1 MKNIELTENE
11 LFKYE
16 LIKRLVEQS
25 GNKNKV
31 AVTLKCSLRHV
42 NRLIKGYKENGKD
55 FFSHGNKYR
64 KPAIALSE
72 DTINNIFK
80 LYSEKYFDFNFRHF
94 HQKLL
99 LNEKIN
105 CSYPT
110 VRALLISKGI
120 VSSKMHKKT
129 KKKMKLALEQCE
141 KEEVVAIELAPDY
154 IVNPKLAHPRM
165 PRCKYF
171 GELIQMD
178 ASNHIWFGNA
188 KSYLHIAIDDAT
200 GRIVGAFF
208 DNQETLKGYYEITS
222 QIFLNYGIPAKFLTD
237 KRTVFD
243 YKNSG
248 STLLENDYSTQ
259 FGMMCS
265 KLGIEIETSSVPQA
279 KGRVERVFGTLQS
292 RLKAE
297 LRLSNVLDIT
307 SANDFLV
314 EFISKFNNEFSITLD
329 STLSVFEKQLLPEE
343 VNLHLSVLSQRIVDK
358 GHSIKFEHLFYFPI
372 DEKGK
377 DLFLL
382 PKTKVFIAKSLN
394 GTFFCL
400 TDTKV
405 YNLRVIESHD
415 KISKD
420 FDLEDVIKSVKKRKI
435 YSTAKSP
442 LEKWKPY

>member
-1 MKNIELTENE
+1 
-11 LFKYE
+11 
-16 LIKRLVEQS
+16 
-25 GNKNKV
+25 
-31 AVTLKCSLRHV
+31 
-42 NRLIKGYKENGKD
+42 
-55 FFSHGNKYR
+55 
-64 KPAIALSE
+64 
-72 DTINNIFK
+72 
-80 LYSEKYFDFNFRHF
+80 
-94 HQKLL
+94 
-99 LNEKIN
+99 
-105 CSYPT
+105 
-110 VRALLISKGI
+110 
-120 VSSKMHKKT
+120 
-129 KKKMKLALEQCE
+129 MKLALEQCE